1 MAVKS
6 GFFNAENHDRLYN
19 ADNFNSLIDTIKEDG
34 IDNYGAKLEV
44 SEGDGLTVQVG
55 VGRCYFDSH
64 WLVNDGILVVGLDP
78 ASPVAPR
85 IDAIVVEISETDRN
99 GVIKSVTGTPNET
112 PTPPELIDT
121 STVHQ
126 HALAYVEVDTR
137 ATEVGEITD
146 ARTEWSDLKY
156 EILDEV
162 VQGSNKPVTS
172 DAIYEALQASSTVD
186 SALSFTSENAIQNQ
200 AVTKGIAGLIAKTT
214 NTSGTNIV
222 ETRSDCVIT
231 TSFPDANT
239 IVETVVPTTGAYKY
253 VKTTTFSGS
262 TITETVQQQAK

>member
-19 ADNFNSLIDTIKEDG
+19 ADNFNFLIDTIKGDG
-34 IDNYGAKLEV
+34 IEDYGAKLEV

-55 VGRCYFDSH
+55 VGRCYFNSH
-64 WLVNDGILVVGLDP
+64 WLMNDGILVVGLEP

-99 GVIKSVTGTPNET
+99 GVIKSVTGTPDET
-112 PTPPELIDT
+112 PQRPELINT

-126 HALAYVEVDTR
+126 HALAYVEVESR

-146 ARTEWSDLKY
+146 ARTY
-156 EILDEV
+156 TILDEV
-162 VQGSNKPVTS
+162 SSTSDKPVS
-172 DAIYEALQASSTVD
+172 SRAIAQALQESGTVD
-186 SALSFTSENAIQNQ
+186 ASLSFTSENAVQNQ

-231 TSFPDANT
+231 TSFPDADT
-239 IVETVVPTTGAYKY
+239 IVETVVPTQGAYKY
-253 VKTTTFSGS
+253 VKTTTFSGD
-262 TITETVQQQAK
+262 TITETVQQQQR